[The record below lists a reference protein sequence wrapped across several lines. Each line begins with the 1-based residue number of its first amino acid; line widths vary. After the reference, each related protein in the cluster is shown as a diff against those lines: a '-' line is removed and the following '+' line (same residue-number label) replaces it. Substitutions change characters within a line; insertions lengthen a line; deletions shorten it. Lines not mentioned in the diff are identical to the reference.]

1 MGDPRV
7 KMFYL
12 TTPIYYIND
21 VPHIGH
27 AYTTILADV
36 LARYHRLL
44 GEEVFFLTG
53 TDEHGQKVETAARQ
67 RGVGTQ
73 EHVDSMADAWR
84 ASFARLGLSFD
95 RFIRTTEPEHVE
107 VVSRVLQRVW
117 DAGDVYA
124 APYVGWYCVPDE
136 RFWTEK
142 DLVNGRCPTCGR
154 EVQRLEETNYFFRM
168 SRYQDWLI
176 GHIRENPDFIV
187 PETRK
192 NEILGFLAQ
201 PLNDLCISRPR
212 ARLAWGIPLPWDAD
226 YVAYVW
232 VDALINYVTGAGFLQ
247 GEDVFARRWPADLHL
262 IGKDI
267 LTTHSVYWPTLLRS
281 AGIGPPRRIAAHG
294 WWLHDAQ
301 KMSKSLGNSIS
312 PETLVEDL
320 GVDAVRYYLMR
331 EMVFGQDANFTS
343 EGMVTRL
350 NTELANDLG
359 NLLSRVVNMVGRY
372 AGGTVPELAAASLE
386 PSRELRSLAEEVP
399 ERVVDAV
406 LRLEVSRAMH
416 EAMELVRATNRYLE
430 RIAPWKVAKT
440 GAFGVG
446 ETARANLEGSPAPA
460 NPGRSA
466 SPAGQPPT
474 GEQVVR
480 ECLAHAAEVLRVA
493 LVLLSPVVPGMAVR
507 GLAALGVA
515 PEGLP
520 SADGRRSA
528 AAAGRGTRAAAG
540 EAGPGVPRIPEAG
553 WGAVPC
559 GATALAEPLFRR
571 IDEATSLR
579 V

>member
-1 MGDPRV
+1 
-7 KMFYL
+7 MFYL

-36 LARYHRLL
+36 LARFHRLL

-53 TDEHGQKVETAARQ
+53 TDEHGQKVETAARE
-67 RGVGTQ
+67 RGIGTQ
-73 EHVDSMADAWR
+73 EHVDRMAEAWR

-107 VVSRVLQRVW
+107 VVTRILQQVW
-117 DAGDVYA
+117 DAGDVYT

-142 DLVNGRCPTCGR
+142 DLVDGRCPTCGR
-154 EVQRLEETNYFFRM
+154 EVQRLEETNYFFKM
-168 SRYQDWLI
+168 SRYRDWLVD
-176 GHIRENPDFIV
+176 HIRENPDFIV
-187 PETRK
+187 PETRR

-212 ARLAWGIPLPWDAD
+212 ARLAWGVPLPWDAD

-247 GEDVFARRWPADLHL
+247 GPRVFERRWPADLHL

-281 AGIGPPRRIAAHG
+281 AGIAPPRRIAAHG
-294 WWLHDAQ
+294 WWLRDGQ
-301 KMSKSLGNSIS
+301 KMSKSVGNVIS
-312 PETLVEDL
+312 PEKLVREL
-320 GVDAVRYYLMR
+320 GVDPARYYLMR
-331 EMVFGQDANFTS
+331 EMTLGQDANFTS
-343 EGMVTRL
+343 EGLVARL

-372 AGGTVPELAAASLE
+372 AGGRVPELGEPTLD
-386 PSRELRSLAEEVP
+386 PSRELRAVAEEAP
-399 ERVVDAV
+399 GRVIEAV
-406 LRLEVSRAMH
+406 LRLEASRAIH

-430 RIAPWKVAKT
+430 RIAPWKVAKL
-440 GAFGVG
+440 AEAGVG
-446 ETARANLEGSPAPA
+446 DAAHPDRDAAPRGGASLDAAAAGS
-460 NPGRSA
+460 
-466 SPAGQPPT
+466 
-474 GEQVVR
+474 VVS
-480 ECLAHAAEVLRVA
+480 ECLAHAAQALRIA
-493 LVLLSPVVPGMAVR
+493 LLLLSPVVPGMSAR

-515 PEGLP
+515 RDAIPDAEG
-520 SADGRRSA
+520 GWRS
-528 AAAGRGTRAAAG
+528 G
-540 EAGPGVPRIPEAG
+540 EAGTDLRPGGGDARPGPGGIPAAA

-559 GATALAEPLFRR
+559 GLAVLDQPLFRR
-571 IDEATSLR
+571 IDEAAPPH